1 MCTITLTLNDI
12 QADNSECG
20 AYLQVPSKRTRS
32 LEWKVAVIA
41 VYVPCSIEVTITTTT
56 PRSKEQ

>member
-1 MCTITLTLNDI
+1 MCTIILTLNDI
-12 QADNSECG
+12 QADNSECC
-20 AYLQVPSKRTRS
+20 AYLQLPIKCNPS

-56 PRSKEQ
+56 RSKEQ